1 MVTGD
6 GKGGVVEGI
15 RLDEGPV
22 EVDAEHWQSG
32 SLNCG
37 GRERQ
42 KCPFLRLT
50 RIWNQVQRFCVAGRQ
65 RRRLGD

>member
-1 MVTGD
+1 MVPGN
-6 GKGGVVEGI
+6 GERRIVERI

-22 EVDAEHWQSG
+22 EVDAEHRNSG
-32 SLNCG
+32 SVDCG

-50 RIWNQVQRFCVAGRQ
+50 RIWNRVQCFCVASRQ
-65 RRRLGD
+65 